1 MHIWGVMR
9 IVRKINL
16 FCVLLVA
23 SQANAKELAPLF
35 ATNVPLE
42 VTIEAPLTTLMT
54 ERPDEEY
61 LEGTF
66 SYTGADGTVQ
76 DLDLKIRT
84 RGNFR
89 RMETT
94 CDFAPIRLN
103 FKKKQV
109 KDTEFDGQDKL
120 KLVTHCQNN
129 VPYNEQLVMR
139 EYLAYR
145 IFQVLT
151 DKSFSVRL
159 LHINYVD
166 NEGADP
172 MTKYGFVI
180 EDNDDVAKRVDMKSL
195 NNGDIT
201 HAELDPQ
208 QENLVNIF
216 QFMIGNTDYSLIKGV
231 PGEECCHNSELL
243 SATGDAPYT
252 PLPYDF
258 DFAGLVNA
266 SYAQVNPQFN
276 LRSVRQRLYRG
287 ICPNNELVP
296 DTVQHFLDNRE
307 AIYAIIDE
315 MTMLSRRSRGDV
327 TNYLDGFFK
336 NISTAKSV
344 NSRFIARC
352 NETVESLNEQIQ

>member
-1 MHIWGVMR
+1 MR
-9 IVRKINL
+9 IVLKISL
-16 FCVLLVA
+16 FCALLIA
-23 SQANAKELAPLF
+23 GRAGAQGLAPLF
-35 ATNVPLE
+35 ADSAPLE
-42 VTIEAPLTTLMT
+42 VNIEAPLTTLMT
-54 ERPDEEY
+54 LRPDEEY

-66 SYTGADGTVQ
+66 SYSDAAGTVQ
-76 DLDLKIRT
+76 EFDLKIRT

-109 KDTEFDGQDKL
+109 RDTGFDGQDKL
-120 KLVTHCQNN
+120 KLVTHCRSK
-129 VPYNEQLVMR
+129 VPYNEQLVLR

-151 DKSFSVRL
+151 DKSFGVRL
-159 LHINYVD
+159 LRINYID
-166 NEGADP
+166 TEGSDP

-195 NNGDIT
+195 NNGDLT

-216 QFMIGNTDYSLIKGV
+216 QYMIGNTDYSLIKGV

-243 SATGDAPYT
+243 SATGEAPFT

-266 SYAQVNPQFN
+266 SYAQVNPQFK
-276 LRSVRQRLYRG
+276 LRTVRQRLYRG
-287 ICPNNELVP
+287 VCPNNEHVAA
-296 DTVQHFLDNRE
+296 TVQYFLDNKE

-315 MTMLSRRSRGDV
+315 MNMLSRRSRGDV
-327 TNYLDGFFK
+327 TKYLDGFFK
-336 NISTAKSV
+336 NISNPKSV
-344 NSRFIARC
+344 NSQFIGRC